1 MTQAARKRKPAPA
14 LDLDAIKRAG
24 LNSEAESRRLL
35 REHKLRQEQE
45 LALELQRKQREEG

>member
-1 MTQAARKRKPAPA
+1 MNRAARKRKPAPV

-45 LALELQRKQREEG
+45 LALELQRKQREER